1 MKKQEIIEFGKQ
13 LYEKDLTFA
22 TSGNISVKTDDG
34 ILITASGTSLGR
46 LEEDDIVLMDFDGSV
61 IGAGKPSCEKM
72 LNVEVY
78 KQRHDVKSIIF
89 IFLSN
94 RPSGIDNNDE
104 QSEKHPVK

>member
-46 LEEDDIVLMDFDGSV
+46 LEEDDIVLMDFDGNV

-72 LNVEVY
+72 LHVEVY
-78 KQRHDVKSIIF
+78 NQAWI
-89 IFLSN
+89 
-94 RPSGIDNNDE
+94 
-104 QSEKHPVK
+104 SEWNPLPAEDGASSSAYAA